1 MNIQDNTSKT
11 EVIRISSELMDKV
24 RSIAKE
30 NGQSYRGYITIT
42 LNSIVKKDYLRM
54 LKKKEKNAQK
64 IHF

>member
-1 MNIQDNTSKT
+1 MSTQDNTNKT

-30 NGQSYRGYITIT
+30 NGQSYRGYITIA

-54 LKKKEKNAQK
+54 LKKKERNAKK